1 MITIPL
7 GVPISGLGEAMELNE
22 YQKLD
27 RSMRSEWGS
36 GEMNGLA
43 GRQMAVE
50 REVGLYD
57 RSG

>member
-7 GVPISGLGEAMELNE
+7 DVPISGLGEAMKLNE

-36 GEMNGLA
+36 REMNGQA
-43 GRQMAVE
+43 DGSRA
-50 REVGLYD
+50 
-57 RSG
+57 RSRLV